1 MSIGIAVSGQQAL
14 ATAERLLDPENVLAA
29 APGPA
34 GVSLASGLAGTA
46 LLHARL
52 STTDPVFAT
61 AATRHWATG
70 AAHTRRYGGNN
81 AGTFSSPGGLAASL
95 IIGSQYLPDP
105 DSQRTV
111 TTRAARW
118 LSARALDLTRNHEE
132 HLRAGGVGT
141 PWSTYDAINGLAGI
155 GRVLLAALT
164 SGHDMTEPGLL
175 AALQTLTTMI
185 GTRHGNRPGW
195 WLPASEHP
203 PAVTVHPSGAATT
216 GMAHGIAG
224 PLALLATAH
233 TAGWSVAGQRTAIQE
248 AAHWL
253 LRWRTNTTP
262 RWPPYVTGDD
272 LDNDTA
278 QPTAGRRDAWCYGAP
293 GIGRALTLAGRALA
307 DPRLTEAGH
316 TAIASLTERPAE
328 RWDVEGPTLCH
339 GHAGVLQSAATSQ
352 ATTADRAA
360 AAITEAYN
368 PRLAFAF
375 QHHENGSATDEPGL
389 LTGSAGIALA
399 LADHGHLPAPPVPTR
414 WDSLLLLS

>member
-1 MSIGIAVSGQQAL
+1 
-14 ATAERLLDPENVLAA
+14 
-29 APGPA
+29 PA
-34 GVSLASGLAGTA
+34 GAPLASGLAGTA

-61 AATRHWATG
+61 AAIRHWETSAVY
-70 AAHTRRYGGNN
+70 TRRYGGNS
-81 AGTFSSPGGLAASL
+81 AGTFNSPGGLAASL

-105 DSQRTV
+105 DSQRNV

-118 LSARALDLTRNHEE
+118 LSARALALTRRHEE
-132 HLRAGGVGT
+132 HLRASGVGT
-141 PWSTYDAINGLAGI
+141 PWSMYDAINGLAGI
-155 GRVLLAALT
+155 GRVLLAAVT
-164 SGHDMTEPGLL
+164 SGHDMTELGLL
-175 AALQTLTTMI
+175 AALETLTTMI
-185 GTRHGNRPGW
+185 ATRYGNRPGW

-203 PAVTVHPSGAATT
+203 PTVAVHLSGAATT

-248 AAHWL
+248 AAQWL
-253 LRWRTNTTP
+253 LRWRTNATP

-272 LDNDTA
+272 LESDTA

-307 DPRLTEAGH
+307 DPRLTEAGD

-328 RWDVEGPTLCH
+328 LWDVEGPTLCH

-352 ATTADRAA
+352 GATADRAA
-360 AAITEAYN
+360 VAVTEAFN
-368 PRLAFAF
+368 PRLTFAF
-375 QHHENGSATDEPGL
+375 QHLENGSASDEPGL
-389 LTGSAGIALA
+389 LTGSAGVALA
-399 LADHGHLPAPPVPTR
+399 LADYGQVPAPSVPAR
-414 WDSLLLLS
+414 WDSILLLS

>member
-1 MSIGIAVSGQQAL
+1 MSTGIAMSEQQAL
-14 ATAERLLDPENVLAA
+14 TTTERLLDPENVLAA
-29 APGPA
+29 VPAPA
-34 GVSLASGLAGTA
+34 GASLASGLAGTA

-61 AATRHWATG
+61 ATTRHWETA
-70 AAHTRRYGGNN
+70 AAHARHYAGNS
-81 AGTFSSPGGLAASL
+81 AGTFTSPGGLATSL

-105 DSQRTV
+105 DAQRTV
-111 TTRAARW
+111 TTRAVRW
-118 LSARALDLTRNHEE
+118 LSARALDLTRHHEE
-132 HLRAGGVGT
+132 HLRTGGVGT

-155 GRVLLAALT
+155 GRVLLAAVT

-175 AALQTLTTMI
+175 AALKTLTTMI
-185 GTRHGNRPGW
+185 TTRYGNRPGW

-203 PAVTVHPSGAATT
+203 PAVNVHQSGAATT

-233 TAGWSVAGQRTAIQE
+233 TAGWSVTGQRTAIQE

-253 LRWRTNTTP
+253 LRWRTNATS

-272 LDNDTA
+272 LDSDTT
-278 QPTAGRRDAWCYGAP
+278 QPTVGRRDAWCYGAP

-307 DPRLTEAGH
+307 DPRLTEAGD
-316 TAIASLTERPAE
+316 TAIASLTDRPAE

-352 ATTADRAA
+352 GTTADRAA
-360 AAITEAYN
+360 AAVTEAFN
-368 PRLAFAF
+368 PQLTFAF
-375 QHHENGSATDEPGL
+375 QHLDNGSATDEPGL
-389 LTGSAGIALA
+389 LTGSAGVALA
-399 LADHGHLPAPPVPTR
+399 LADHGQLPAPPVPAR
-414 WDSLLLLS
+414 WDCILLLS

>member
-1 MSIGIAVSGQQAL
+1 MSIGIGGRQAL
-14 ATAERLLDPENVLAA
+14 VTAERLLDPEDVLAA
-29 APGPA
+29 VPSPA

-52 STTDPVFAT
+52 STTDPVFAA
-61 AATRHWATG
+61 AATRHWETG
-70 AAHTRRYGGNN
+70 AAHARRCGRNS
-81 AGTFSSPGGLAASL
+81 AGTFTSPGGLAASL

-105 DSQRTV
+105 DCQRTV

-118 LSARALDLTRNHEE
+118 LSARALDLTRRHEE
-132 HLRAGGVGT
+132 HLRSGGVGT
-141 PWSTYDAINGLAGI
+141 PWSVYDAINGLAGI

-164 SGHDMTEPGLL
+164 SGHDMAEPGLL
-175 AALQTLTTMI
+175 AALETLTTMI
-185 GTRHGNRPGW
+185 STRHGKRPGW

-203 PAVTVHPSGAATT
+203 PAVTVHLSGAATT

-233 TAGWSVAGQRTAIQE
+233 SAGWSVRGQPTAIQD

-253 LRWRTNTTP
+253 LRWRTNATS

-278 QPTAGRRDAWCYGAP
+278 QPRPGRRDAWCYGTP

-307 DPRLTEAGH
+307 DPRLTDAGA

-328 RWDVEGPTLCH
+328 LWDVEGPTLCH

-352 ATTADRAA
+352 ATTADLAA
-360 AAITEAYN
+360 AAVTEAFN

-375 QHHENGSATDEPGL
+375 QHLDNGTATDDPGL
-389 LTGSAGIALA
+389 LTGSAGVALA
-399 LADHGHLPAPPVPTR
+399 LADHGQLPAPRVPAQ
-414 WDSLLLLS
+414 WDSILLLS